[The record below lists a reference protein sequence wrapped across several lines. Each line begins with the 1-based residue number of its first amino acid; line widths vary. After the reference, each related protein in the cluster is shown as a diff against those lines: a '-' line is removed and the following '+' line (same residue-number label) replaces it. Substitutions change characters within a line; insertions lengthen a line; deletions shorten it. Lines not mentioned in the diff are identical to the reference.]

1 MAAAYLWINAVLYAL
16 LALWCTVLPTRTSQA
31 IGFIE
36 LSSSGRSEYAVIY
49 GGMQFGFAFLFA
61 WAALSGNHRFGLIFS
76 LAIYVPILLFR
87 IVSVAALLAGFGDH
101 AGHRRAR
108 SRADRG
114 RASCSGCGSTRWT
127 ERMR

>member
-1 MAAAYLWINAVLYAL
+1 MAAVYLWINAVLYAL
-16 LALWCTVLPTRTSQA
+16 LALWCTLMPTRTSQA

-87 IVSVAALLAGFGDH
+87 IVSVLHYWPVSATTLATGALEVVLTAAAILLWLRLDALD
-101 AGHRRAR
+101 
-108 SRADRG
+108 
-114 RASCSGCGSTRWT
+114 
-127 ERMR
+127 